1 VLSSVQ
7 SASTNPKRLFK
18 GVHSYYLMILIII
31 CAQSA
36 SETDAG
42 KRKRE
47 LGLEDVKGSPERGGK
62 PPSGYLMVFIYISR

>member
-1 VLSSVQ
+1 
-7 SASTNPKRLFK
+7 
-18 GVHSYYLMILIII
+18 MILIII